1 MVVFLLYTG
10 FNIYMSYPEYVK
22 SFRPKGCIV
31 RFRSGRYLVFRATS
45 KYVPGKTYPVLK
57 VGELMGWIDPSG
69 FHSQQK
75 ILVDFDVCST
85 FEYGFTNLLLN
96 KEKDFVA
103 KEKAKGISEADAKR
117 IYRSMIVSLSP
128 SSYLSVSGKL
138 LSTDEIA
145 EKYRENVCLL
155 KSSLIRS
162 IGMREEEIRLLFS
175 VVAIYDGKTMRTL
188 PPSKKTLE
196 ILSVYGI
203 EERDIRYVD
212 QAL

>member
-1 MVVFLLYTG
+1 
-10 FNIYMSYPEYVK
+10 MSYPEYVK

-31 RFRSGRYLVFRATS
+31 RLRNGRYLVFKATS
-45 KYVPGKTYPVLK
+45 KYVPGKAYPVLK
-57 VGELMGWIDPSG
+57 VGELMGWIDSSG
-69 FHSQQK
+69 FHSQQR

-96 KEKDFVA
+96 KEKYFIA
-103 KEKAKGISEADAKR
+103 KEKAKGISEADAR
-117 IYRSMIVSLSP
+117 LIYRSMIVSLSP

-145 EKYRENVCLL
+145 EKHRENVCLL

-188 PPSKKTLE
+188 PPSKKALE

-212 QAL
+212 QSL

>member
-1 MVVFLLYTG
+1 
-10 FNIYMSYPEYVK
+10 MSYPEYVK

-31 RFRSGRYLVFRATS
+31 RLRNGRYLVFKATS
-45 KYVPGKTYPVLK
+45 KYVPGKAYPVLK
-57 VGELMGWIDPSG
+57 VGELMGWIDSSG
-69 FHSQQK
+69 FHSQQR

-96 KEKDFVA
+96 KEKDFIA
-103 KEKAKGISEADAKR
+103 KEKAKGISEADAR
-117 IYRSMIVSLSP
+117 LIYRSMIVSLSP

-188 PPSKKTLE
+188 PPSKKALE

-212 QAL
+212 QSL

>member
-1 MVVFLLYTG
+1 
-10 FNIYMSYPEYVK
+10 MSYPEYVK

-31 RFRSGRYLVFRATS
+31 RLRNGRYLVFKATS
-45 KYVPGKTYPVLK
+45 KYVPGKAYPVLK
-57 VGELMGWIDPSG
+57 VGELMGWIDSSG
-69 FHSQQK
+69 FHSQQR

-96 KEKDFVA
+96 KEKYFIA
-103 KEKAKGISEADAKR
+103 KEKAKGISEADAR
-117 IYRSMIVSLSP
+117 LIYRSMIVSLSP

-145 EKYRENVCLL
+145 KKHRKNVCFL
-155 KSSLIRS
+155 KASLIRS

-188 PPSKKTLE
+188 PPSKKALE

-212 QAL
+212 QSL